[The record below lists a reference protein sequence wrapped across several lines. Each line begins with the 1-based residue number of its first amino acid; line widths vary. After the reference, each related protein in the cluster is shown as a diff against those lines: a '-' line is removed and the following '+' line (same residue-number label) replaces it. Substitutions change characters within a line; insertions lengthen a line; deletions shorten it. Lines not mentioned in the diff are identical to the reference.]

1 MAQSGSKTPMGTTAD
16 QPSPPGPIQIDVGR
30 IMERIRSSS
39 EGIVKIVALIEDMLA
54 RANPDATTTE
64 WNLVAAPMLH
74 GFQQELLYQQ
84 HQMATYAEAMN
95 PDSVEYH
102 TAQANA
108 AHAITMAEIYLSS
121 NGLPSNPQCTLS
133 SHSHLPAAILTP
145 ATTLSG
151 PLNATRHI
159 SLETNSGEPITLE
172 IITTADDTVM
182 QDDLPL
188 NATKLPM
195 TTTLV

>member
-1 MAQSGSKTPMGTTAD
+1 MAHSGSTTPMGTTAD

-30 IMERIRSSS
+30 IMERVRSSS

-74 GFQQELLYQQ
+74 GFQQDLLYQQ
-84 HQMATYAEAMN
+84 HQMATYAEVMN

-108 AHAITMAEIYLSS
+108 AHAITMAEIYLTLYGS
-121 NGLPSNPQCTLS
+121 PSNPHRTLS
-133 SHSHLPAAILTP
+133 SHSQLPATIHQP
-145 ATTLSG
+145 
-151 PLNATRHI
+151 RH
-159 SLETNSGEPITLE
+159 P
-172 IITTADDTVM
+172 
-182 QDDLPL
+182 QDFP
-188 NATKLPM
+188 TQ
-195 TTTLV
+195 LVTYLWQQTQVKRYR